1 MIDRL
6 IIDTNNKIIKLVDIK
21 TTISLRKFKESVYT
35 FNYHRQMAFYTMAI
49 YWYIK
54 NVLNIDVEDFKFE
67 VYIVAIKNAQP
78 HDVKVYKFDDDI
90 LNKGLDEIAYLMNKI
105 AWHFDTDL
113 WEYSREYYE
122 GNGLD
127 KLE

>member
-1 MIDRL
+1 
-6 IIDTNNKIIKLVDIK
+6 
-21 TTISLRKFKESVYT
+21 
-35 FNYHRQMAFYTMAI
+35 MAFYSLAI

-54 NVLNIDVEDFKFE
+54 NVLNIDVEDYKLE
-67 VYIVAIKNAQP
+67 VYIVAINSAP
-78 HDVKVYKFDDDI
+78 LHDVKVYKLDDDM
-90 LNKGLDEIAYLMNKI
+90 LNKGFDEIAYLMNRLS
-105 AWHFDTDL
+105 WHFDTDL